1 MRLVRTWVR
10 NEQASLRRPLA
21 HEVVGIWRSEYFV
34 GTSVHQNKALL
45 KKEQKTHSSTRGLA
59 CVLFGSY
66 AQPRLHTV
74 TEICNQL

>member
-45 KKEQKTHSSTRGLA
+45 KKNKKLILPQGGLHVSFS
-59 CVLFGSY
+59 VLM
-66 AQPRLHTV
+66 L
-74 TEICNQL
+74 NQDFIQ